1 MRKAI
6 HDENASPMSSAY
18 VHALGRQTVQQLK
31 EQVRVNLA
39 PAVTALSTAHGLY
52 LYLYCANRSEPRLLN
67 LWKFFVDV
75 APKMR
80 LRLRLLTCRPTATC
94 KQGVTTVHI
103 EA

>member
-1 MRKAI
+1 
-6 HDENASPMSSAY
+6 MSSAY
-18 VHALGRQTVQQLK
+18 VHVDENDLSGGPTQTVQQLK
-31 EQVRVNLA
+31 EQVRVNSGTCCDRT
-39 PAVTALSTAHGLY
+39 VNRSWCG
-52 LYLYCANRSEPRLLN
+52 LYLYCANRSEPKSLN

-75 APKMR
+75 ATKMR